1 MKQCYIC
8 GPMTGLPS
16 FNFPAFHEADKN
28 LTTLGWKCWNPAK
41 MDIAADGI
49 DRDGMSGHEEVPNL
63 KEIARRDVDAIF
75 QCEMIYMLRGWE
87 NSKGARAEH
96 ALANWIGLEIIY
108 Q

>member
-1 MKQCYIC
+1 
-8 GPMTGLPS
+8 
-16 FNFPAFHEADKN
+16 
-28 LTTLGWKCWNPAK
+28 
-41 MDIAADGI
+41 
-49 DRDGMSGHEEVPNL
+49 MSGHEEVPNL

>member
-1 MKQCYIC
+1 MKIYCA
-8 GPMTGLPS
+8 GPMTGYPD
-16 FNFPAFHEADKN
+16 FNFPAFMQAEENFKR
-28 LTTLGWKCWNPAK
+28 LGDTIFNPAR
-41 MDIAADGI
+41 MDIEADGI
-49 DRDGMSGHEEVPNL
+49 DREGMSGHEEVPNL

-75 QCEMIYMLRGWE
+75 QCDMIYMLRGWE